1 MEVGELEC
9 SLDGR
14 MLAWHA
20 QGLGLDAQP
29 HIKLSI
35 TAYATVHSH
44 PWLHRKLQANSLSL
58 LPFPQK
64 DTHELLELWILK
76 LYRSKAQ
83 RVDA

>member
-1 MEVGELEC
+1 MVGELEC

-20 QGLGLDAQP
+20 QGLGLGAQP
-29 HIKLSI
+29 HIKLSM

-44 PWLHRKLQANSLSL
+44 PWLHRKLQANSLSPL
-58 LPFPQK
+58 TYPQK
-64 DTHELLELWILK
+64 DTHELLVLWILSV
-76 LYRSKAQ
+76 YRSKAH